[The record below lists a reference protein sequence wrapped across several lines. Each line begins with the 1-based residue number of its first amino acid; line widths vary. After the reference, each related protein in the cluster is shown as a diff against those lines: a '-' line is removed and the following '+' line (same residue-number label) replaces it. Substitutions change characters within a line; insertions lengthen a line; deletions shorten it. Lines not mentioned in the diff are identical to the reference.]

1 MLTSVIIY
9 NLIIAEAMPRAELP
23 LKKDNNNNNNNGLVV
38 TLTPGCKMNQSLLT
52 IKPGHK
58 KDQLTRWG
66 NAGAYS
72 MFYVNEQA
80 KMHNQIRKQ
89 QAIDKIRAKYCSMP
103 QTTRKPIIT
112 RPTKP
117 IPLGPIAV
125 PFFSSYGWGPMG

>member
-1 MLTSVIIY
+1 
-9 NLIIAEAMPRAELP
+9 MPRAELS
-23 LKKDNNNNNNNGLVV
+23 LKKDNNNNNNSNGLLV
-38 TLTPGCKMNQSLLT
+38 TLTPGCKLNQTLLT
-52 IKPGHK
+52 TKPVLK
-58 KDQLTRWG
+58 KDQQTRWG

-80 KMHNQIRKQ
+80 KIYHQIRKQ
-89 QAIDKIRAKYCSMP
+89 QAIDKMRENYCSMP